1 MGTQY
6 QMKAVCSKTRLLSK
20 KLGLSS
26 SPASSSLTSLRIYD
40 REIGQSSNVD
50 VDQEPISF
58 PELVECFASG
68 SSRTKN
74 LRRLFQITK
83 LKSLCHTPSQLQS
96 FQTTIDSLSR
106 SMLSLETVK
115 LDGEMSLSNEQI
127 ELIFNRQK
135 VYSFPNLKELS
146 LKGVFSVFIGF
157 FSASPLANLEILEVN
172 LVDDWVDDYPESLP
186 DYNATIL
193 QGIRS
198 IIPSGACNLKELH
211 LRSIRIDGEV
221 LFKERISLPRL
232 ESMSISYCS
241 STFFQSVLNNILEK
255 YTFLNLSHGEEGEEE
270 DLRIEE
276 GGEDQNLSFPS
287 LKELYFWNTD
297 LCVAKFFSKFDYPQ
311 LKELVTEAHTH
322 GDEDDIEEIR
332 RLWLPNAPQLEGET
346 LEKSCTEEEI

>member
-241 STFFQSVLNNILEK
+241 STFFQSVLNNILKKHLFEFESWRRRRRRRFTYRRRRRRSK
-255 YTFLNLSHGEEGEEE
+255 
-270 DLRIEE
+270 
-276 GGEDQNLSFPS
+276 S
-287 LKELYFWNTD
+287 LFLYFWSTD

-311 LKELVTEAHTH
+311 LKELVTEAHTD

>member
-135 VYSFPNLKELS
+135 VYSFPDLKELS

-221 LFKERISLPRL
+221 LFKERI
-232 ESMSISYCS
+232 
-241 STFFQSVLNNILEK
+241 
-255 YTFLNLSHGEEGEEE
+255 
-270 DLRIEE
+270 
-276 GGEDQNLSFPS
+276 
-287 LKELYFWNTD
+287 
-297 LCVAKFFSKFDYPQ
+297 
-311 LKELVTEAHTH
+311 
-322 GDEDDIEEIR
+322 
-332 RLWLPNAPQLEGET
+332 
-346 LEKSCTEEEI
+346 